1 MGADL
6 GYGYDSD
13 DPFID
18 NSEVHDEI
26 VPENLTTA
34 HGGFYVNSGPLEFK
48 ARESADE
55 DSDVEAVLAESE
67 KANKKRK
74 YKKQDTNQINNG
86 SSSATAGKSQILN
99 GGKKSDINKCSEQS
113 PPSLKT
119 ESASTTNGMQIVHA
133 VHKKPRARKEGAK
146 PLGRPKKRNPDGTL
160 VHPPKPKKN
169 KMIDQQPQHPLQPQQ
184 QPRQKVNKKEDSVAT
199 VTAVAAKLSEAV
211 QQREKEEEKQKDDQ
225 QIRQKQLESEQKV
238 QIQRQKQMESE
249 LQKKQ
254 RQLEEQ
260 QRQKQLA
267 AETEKAQNQLLYEM
281 QQVLMKQQHEDEQKS
296 LVKQQQQ
303 QEKQARMLLKQQEEK
318 NQKAALLQAK

>member
-1 MGADL
+1 MGKKKTPFNRTYRFNLKMTFDDAKSYPDFNWLDLVAKEEEDRLVSKRKELQDQKQLNPFASDDEDQLQALAKKFEEKYGGATEKIKKKKKARKLDDYADL

-74 YKKQDTNQINNG
+74 YKKQDTNLINKG

-99 GGKKSDINKCSEQS
+99 GGKKTDINICSEQS

-119 ESASTTNGMQIVHA
+119 ESTSTMNGMQIVHA

-169 KMIDQQPQHPLQPQQ
+169 KMIEQQPQHPLQPQQ
-184 QPRQKVNKKEDSVAT
+184 
-199 VTAVAAKLSEAV
+199 LSPPSCSPFDEA
-211 QQREKEEEKQKDDQ
+211 
-225 QIRQKQLESEQKV
+225 
-238 QIQRQKQMESE
+238 
-249 LQKKQ
+249 
-254 RQLEEQ
+254 
-260 QRQKQLA
+260 A
-267 AETEKAQNQLLYEM
+267 AE
-281 QQVLMKQQHEDEQKS
+281 V
-296 LVKQQQQ
+296 V
-303 QEKQARMLLKQQEEK
+303 
-318 NQKAALLQAK
+318 